1 MIPGRGSPVSF
12 GGVPM
17 RLIYSVLFL
26 VAFAAALVYFHQVT
40 EGPQR
45 PVEAWVRLRVPGM
58 T

>member
-1 MIPGRGSPVSF
+1 
-12 GGVPM
+12 M